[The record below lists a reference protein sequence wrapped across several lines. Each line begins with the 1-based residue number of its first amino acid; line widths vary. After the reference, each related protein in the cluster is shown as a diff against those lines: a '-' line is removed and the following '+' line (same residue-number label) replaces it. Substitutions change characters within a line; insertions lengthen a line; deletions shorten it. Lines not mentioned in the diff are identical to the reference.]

1 MKYVK
6 LTFQYMRNKHF
17 WKLILLTI
25 VPSFM
30 LALVSSFGSTIKLFI
45 GFFNLEEFDFKTI
58 HRLID
63 DRSMKNINWLYYVS
77 MVLILLL
84 LTIILSIFIGTMQRH
99 MRTGKFQITN
109 IAKRVNENFMPS
121 FLSLLAVYIFI
132 FLYGILVS
140 VVLSL
145 WFTITKN
152 KIATFVLS
160 LIFMIGAFIV
170 MVFIIA
176 LFSMTAP
183 NIVCTGQKIRDS
195 VSLSIRT
202 VGANIFKLSF
212 AFIFP
217 LIPLFAIQIGISF
230 ANIRLL
236 QFFTDFFMMIVL
248 SCYYPVLI
256 FVSYYDLFD
265 RDREDLLPENRL

>member
-17 WKLILLTI
+17 WKLALMSI
-25 VPSFM
+25 VPS
-30 LALVSSFGSTIKLFI
+30 LLISLVSSFGSTIKLFI
-45 GFFNLEEFDFKTI
+45 RFFDLTEFDFKTL
-58 HRLID
+58 HRLLD
-63 DRSMKNINWLYYVS
+63 DKSMQRFDWVYYVS
-77 MVLILLL
+77 MIVILFL
-84 LTIILSIFIGTMQRH
+84 LTMILSVFIGTMQRH

-109 IAKRVNENFMPS
+109 VFKRINENFMPS
-121 FLSLLAVYIFI
+121 FLSLLAIYLFI
-132 FLYGILVS
+132 FLYGIAVSLVM
-140 VVLSL
+140 SL
-145 WFTITKN
+145 WFTVMHN
-152 KIATFVLS
+152 NVATFVLS

-170 MVFIIA
+170 MVLVIA

-202 VGANIFKLSF
+202 VGPKIVPLSI
-212 AFIFP
+212 AFVFP
-217 LIPLFAIQIGISF
+217 LIPLFALQIGISF
-230 ANIRLL
+230 ANIRAL
-236 QFFTDFFMMIVL
+236 QFVTDVVMMICL

-256 FVSYYDLFD
+256 FVTYYDLFD